1 LWVSDDETLAYLCSD
16 TTVKRWTTA
25 GGVTDFA
32 TDFATLGNLVMDPAG
47 RLVVTDRD
55 GHRVYRL
62 DAQGNRT
69 VIAGNGTTLG
79 GGDGHLATSTALNE
93 VRGVWFLPTGA
104 FFVATHRGSQVWY
117 VDTAGYIHLF
127 LNGIRNGVPTGD
139 GTWFYDP
146 FEARVSEVRAV
157 TMDYDGNLIIT
168 ENDIGFIR
176 KVQFLPFEP

>member
-1 LWVSDDETLAYLCSD
+1 
-16 TTVKRWTTA
+16 
-25 GGVTDFA
+25 
-32 TDFATLGNLVMDPAG
+32 MDPAG